1 MRTVT
6 KRLIG
11 AEAATAQE
19 HGVGFLDDVSGFV
32 GDDDPTS
39 NLVGSVDEGSDGD
52 VVFAHG
58 CSLSVFASNI
68 AYKAPFLVRK
78 LNAQ

>member
-1 MRTVT
+1 MRTVA
-6 KRLIG
+6 KRLIR
-11 AEAATAQE
+11 AETATAQE

-39 NLVGSVDEGSDGD
+39 NLIGSVDEGSDGD

-58 CSLSVFASNI
+58 SSLSVCTSKS
-68 AYKAPFLVRK
+68 AYKAPFLVR
-78 LNAQ
+78 